1 MEKNLDQGRHVTWL
15 ENFYDLIVVV
25 VVAQVSV
32 NLSHDVSLFGFIG
45 FIALYI
51 PIWWSWVGATFYATR
66 FEIDDLGH
74 RLLILL
80 QIAAS
85 AYMAVNVPRGL
96 GEDSSGFALSYAI
109 IRIILV
115 VEYIRV
121 RRLVPEAAQL
131 IKRYSIGFSI
141 AAVLWFVSAFIP
153 PPFRFIFWT
162 VGLVIDISIPLI
174 FTRSISIKYT
184 PDIHHLPERFGAFTI
199 IVLGISILGVVNG
212 ISNHNWSTNS
222 IIDAGLGLGIAFSLW
237 WVYFDRVDGA
247 EIKALRSANRFGVYI
262 AWLYVHFP
270 LIIGFTALGVSI
282 EHVVLS
288 NQDIALPLAEKWL
301 LCISVSICLFA
312 ISIIDFTTEKSKAYS
327 SNIPIIKKYSISI
340 YGILAAIIV
349 IIIATIGTNIIPV
362 SLMSTM
368 AIICIGQVI
377 LDIRR
382 HPHHRI
388 FKL

>member
-1 MEKNLDQGRHVTWL
+1 MVC
-15 ENFYDLIVVV
+15 
-25 VVAQVSV
+25 VS
-32 NLSHDVSLFGFIG
+32 
-45 FIALYI
+45 
-51 PIWWSWVGATFYATR
+51 
-66 FEIDDLGH
+66 
-74 RLLILL
+74 
-80 QIAAS
+80 
-85 AYMAVNVPRGL
+85 
-96 GEDSSGFALSYAI
+96 
-109 IRIILV
+109 
-115 VEYIRV
+115 
-121 RRLVPEAAQL
+121 
-131 IKRYSIGFSI
+131 
-141 AAVLWFVSAFIP
+141 FIP

-174 FTRSISIKYT
+174 FIRSISIKYA

-247 EIKALRSANRFGVYI
+247 EIKASTWCKSFWSIYCLALCSFSTYNWVYCFGR
-262 AWLYVHFP
+262 
-270 LIIGFTALGVSI
+270 SI

-288 NQDIALPLAEKWL
+288 DQNITLPLAEKWL

-312 ISIIDFTTEKSKAYS
+312 ISIIDITTEKSKDFS
-327 SNIPIIKKYSISI
+327 SNISLIKKYSISI

-349 IIIATIGTNIIPV
+349 IIIAIIDTSILPV
-362 SLMSTM
+362 SLMSAM
-368 AIICIGQVI
+368 AIICIGQVV

>member
-1 MEKNLDQGRHVTWL
+1 
-15 ENFYDLIVVV
+15 
-25 VVAQVSV
+25 
-32 NLSHDVSLFGFIG
+32 
-45 FIALYI
+45 
-51 PIWWSWVGATFYATR
+51 
-66 FEIDDLGH
+66 
-74 RLLILL
+74 
-80 QIAAS
+80 
-85 AYMAVNVPRGL
+85 VNVPRGL

-115 VEYIRV
+115 VEYIRI
-121 RRLVPEAAQL
+121 RRLAPTAAQL
-131 IKRYSIGFSI
+131 IKRYSVGFSI

-153 PPFRFIFWT
+153 PPFRFILWT

-174 FTRSISIKYT
+174 FTRSLSIKYA

-247 EIKALRSANRFGVYI
+247 EIKALRSANHFGVYI
-262 AWLYVHFP
+262 AWLYVHLP

-288 NQDIALPLAEKWL
+288 DQNIALPLAEKWL

-312 ISIIDFTTEKSKAYS
+312 ISIIDFTTEKSKAFS
-327 SNIPIIKKYSISI
+327 SNIHLIIKYSISI

-349 IIIATIGTNIIPV
+349 IIIATIDTSILPV
-362 SLMSTM
+362 SLMFTM
-368 AIICIGQVI
+368 TIICIGQVI

-382 HPHHRI
+382 HPHHRN